1 MGCVFGKEI
10 QSAGPPSSDAVVR
23 NVGGEGGEKDLS
35 VPSGRKEKV
44 VVGSVSKSEGEGR
57 GGGGTAGEVR
67 NGGERK
73 YEEPKNENSRRPRG
87 ERRRSRPNPR
97 QSNPPKHIHGEQVAA
112 GWPSWLSA
120 VAGEAING
128 WTPRRA
134 DSFEKIDK
142 ASVSFAP
149 FMFLVFFGG
158 SSLWPDSF
166 LKYSVFVLVFRL
178 DKVHTAMC
186 IKLEIR

>member
-10 QSAGPPSSDAVVR
+10 QSTGPPSGDVV
-23 NVGGEGGEKDLS
+23 VGKGGGKGGERNLS
-35 VPSGRKEKV
+35 LPSGRREKV
-44 VVGSVSKSEGEGR
+44 VVDSASKSEAEDNGR
-57 GGGGTAGEVR
+57 GGGGESQ
-67 NGGERK
+67 NGGEQKDEERK
-73 YEEPKNENSRRPRG
+73 DENARRPRG

-97 QSNPPKHIHGEQVAA
+97 LSNPPKHIHGEQVAA

-142 ASVSFAP
+142 AR
-149 FMFLVFFGG
+149 G
-158 SSLWPDSF
+158 
-166 LKYSVFVLVFRL
+166 Y
-178 DKVHTAMC
+178 
-186 IKLEIR
+186 